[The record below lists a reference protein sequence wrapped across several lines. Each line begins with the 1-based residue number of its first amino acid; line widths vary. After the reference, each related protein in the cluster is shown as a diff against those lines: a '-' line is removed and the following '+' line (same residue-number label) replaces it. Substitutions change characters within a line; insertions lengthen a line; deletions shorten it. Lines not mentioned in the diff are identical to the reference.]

1 MIDPFAS
8 ATELLEALRSKKVSS
23 VELTD
28 LYIGRI
34 ERHDAK
40 INVVVVRDFER
51 ARSAA
56 RDADAARSRG
66 EERPLLGLPLTL
78 KESINVRGLPTCCG
92 VAAWKDFVSQHDAPA
107 TLRVQAAG
115 GVLLGKTNIPVGL
128 ADWQSVNPVYGR
140 TNNPWDLGRSP
151 GGSSG
156 GAAAL
161 AAGFSAL
168 EVGSDIGG
176 SIRVPA
182 AFCGVYGHRPS
193 DTALPR
199 SGQFPLP
206 PTPNPAVVMGVQGPM
221 GRSAGDLEL
230 AMGLLAGADIG
241 EDVAWRLALPPPRGE
256 RLKDMR
262 VAILPPLP
270 WLPLDAE
277 IGAGLERVESLLGK
291 LGARVQRAQPPEMG
305 DWREHYRLYR
315 RLLCAV
321 MAARAPAA
329 ERVHWAQMQRAVGE
343 EFAQAAAEGTEAT
356 VGDYFGWLMEREKF
370 RAAWRKFFLDW
381 DILLAPITLVPAFP
395 HTALAD
401 PLLVTAEHAKVRI
414 NGKDERYV
422 TQLVPPSIA
431 TLAGQPATAFPMGLS
446 RGGLPL
452 ALQAIGPY
460 LEDRTPLRFTA
471 LLEQE
476 LGGFVAPPAFR
487 VGAA

>member
-8 ATELLEALRSKKVSS
+8 ASELLDALRGRKVSS
-23 VELTD
+23 LELTD
-28 LYIGRI
+28 MYIGRI
-34 ERHDAK
+34 ERDDAK

-51 ARSAA
+51 ARTVA
-56 RDADAARSRG
+56 RETDAVRGRG
-66 EERPLLGLPLTL
+66 EDRALLGLPVTL
-78 KESINVRGLPTCCG
+78 KESINVHGLPTCCG
-92 VAAWKDFVSQHDAPA
+92 VAAWKGFVSQHDAPA
-107 TLRVQAAG
+107 TARMKAAG
-115 GVLLGKTNIPVGL
+115 AVLLGKTNVPVGL

-156 GAAAL
+156 GAAAI

-206 PTPNPAVVMGVQGPM
+206 PTPNPAVVMGVQGPL
-221 GRSAGDLEL
+221 GRSAEDLEL
-230 AMGLLAGADIG
+230 AMDILAGADVG
-241 EDVAWRLALPPPRGE
+241 EDAAWHLALPRPRGE
-256 RLKDMR
+256 QLKDFR
-262 VAILPPLP
+262 VAVLPPVP
-270 WLPLDAE
+270 WVPIDAE
-277 IGAGLERVESLLGK
+277 IAAGLERVEAVLGR
-291 LGARVQRAQPPEMG
+291 LGARVKRAQPPEMG

-321 MAARAPAA
+321 MAARMPAP
-329 ERVHWAQMQRAVGE
+329 ERMRQAGLQRAVRE
-343 EFAQAAAEGTEAT
+343 EFAQAAAEGTEAV

-381 DILLAPITLVPAFP
+381 DILLAPATLAPAFP
-395 HTALAD
+395 HTELPD
-401 PLLVTAEHAKVRI
+401 PLMVSAEYATVFV
-414 NGKDERYV
+414 NGRPERYV
-422 TQLVPPSIA
+422 IQLFPPSIA
-431 TLAGQPATAFPMGLS
+431 TLAGQPATAFPTGLS
-446 RGGLPL
+446 KGGLPL

-460 LEDRTPLRFTA
+460 LEDRTPLRFAA
-471 LLEQE
+471 LLAKEI
-476 LGGFVAPPAFR
+476 GGFVPPPGF
-487 VGAA
+487 AAR

>member
-8 ATELLEALRSKKVSS
+8 ATALLQALRGKKFSS
-23 VELTD
+23 LELTD

-51 ARSAA
+51 ARAAA
-56 RDADAARSRG
+56 RAADAARSRG

-140 TNNPWDLGRSP
+140 TNNPWDLARSP
-151 GGSSG
+151 GGSTG

-206 PTPNPAVVMGVQGPM
+206 PTPNPAVVMGVQGPL
-221 GRSAGDLEL
+221 GRSAEDLEL
-230 AMGLLAGADIG
+230 ALDLLAGADVG
-241 EDVAWRLALPPPRGE
+241 EDVAWKLALPPARAAQ
-256 RLKDMR
+256 LKDFR
-262 VAILPPLP
+262 VAILPPPP
-270 WLPLDAE
+270 WVPLDAE
-277 IGAGLERVESLLGK
+277 IEAGLERVAALLGS
-291 LGARVQRAQPPEMG
+291 LGAQLRRAQPPEMG

-315 RLLCAV
+315 RLLCAM
-321 MAARAPAA
+321 MAARVPAA
-329 ERVHWAQMQRAVGE
+329 ESARWAQMQRAVGE
-343 EFAQAAAEGTEAT
+343 EFARAAAEGTEAS
-356 VGDYFGWLMEREKF
+356 VSDYFGWLLQREKF
-370 RAAWRKFFLDW
+370 RAAWRSFFLDC
-381 DILLAPITLVPAFP
+381 DIVLAPITLVPAFA
-395 HTALAD
+395 HLELAD
-401 PLLVTAEHAKVRI
+401 PLLVSAEYATVDI
-414 NGKDERYV
+414 NGKAERYV
-422 TQLVPPSIA
+422 SQLFPPSIA
-431 TLAGQPATAFPMGLS
+431 TLAGQPATAFPIGLS
-446 RGGLPL
+446 KGGLPL

-471 LLEQE
+471 LLAKEI
-476 LGGFVAPPAFR
+476 GGFVAPPGF
-487 VGAA
+487 AA